1 MSQRIEELTKK
12 NLAVVFKRL
21 KKDTRGFTTLITR
34 DPLDHIDFV
43 VNLDANLDSI
53 IYEIKNNLYHP
64 QRPFLLPSAKSKGI
78 NRPTVVF
85 DIKDALVYRFCI
97 EQIEDE
103 ILKKTRQQHIRGGI
117 KITPNR
123 RQTGDDFYEKWF
135 EDWMQHQE
143 DLRETLKRK
152 NYLVSTDIASYF
164 ENINI
169 LVLKDLLRSDV
180 AGKKE
185 ILNLLFYFLE
195 NTRFRFYYEV
205 NTFNGL
211 PQEGIDCSRLLAYY
225 FLKSNDDAMAEFC
238 KLNDAEFY
246 RFVDDMA
253 ITVDTEVVGKKAL
266 KMMTESLRNLNL
278 VSSIE
283 KTLII
288 DSRTAEEQLFF
299 VENDYLNSINKRLDS
314 KLGKSKDIKDE
325 TKDLKN
331 FYRNLE
337 QAKKHEYKNWIK
349 VLKRF
354 YTLFTLA
361 KSNFFL
367 KKLENHIINFP
378 GLFTV
383 DKIGKYLAVNRH
395 NEGFS
400 EAIESLID
408 YLHSEE
414 NLYPALE
421 TTILEIFLL
430 FRPSDLNDDIKNR
443 LSALCKDIFFK
454 KSGYAPLSDYA
465 RSLSCLMLF
474 RFDRPHLTRLAKHYI
489 SGTEKNELLKKY
501 IIFVSLTVGN
511 DILRKKVLNKAK
523 TEQSIS
529 INRLINFVE
538 NIDRYRS
545 MKAVKAYNK
554 KNQMF
559 IYESKKKVRITEK
572 FAPIRSEILNELIS
586 VYGSAI

>member
-12 NLAVVFKRL
+12 NLAVAFKRL
-21 KKDTRGFTTLITR
+21 KKDTKGFTTLIVR

-53 IYEIKNNLYHP
+53 IFEIKNNLYHP

-85 DIKDALVYRFCI
+85 DIKDAVVYRFCI

-103 ILKKTRQQHIRGGI
+103 IIKKTRQRHIRGGI

-123 RQTGDDFYEKWF
+123 QPGDDFYEKWF
-135 EDWMQHQE
+135 EDWMQHQK
-143 DLRETLKRK
+143 DLRESLQRK

-180 AGKKE
+180 VGKKG

-211 PQEGIDCSRLLAYY
+211 PQEDIDCSRLLAYY

-238 KLNDAEFY
+238 RHNDAEFY
-246 RFVDDMA
+246 RYVDDMA
-253 ITVDTEVVGKKAL
+253 IAVDTEVIGKKAL
-266 KMMTESLRNLNL
+266 KTMTESLRSLNL

-283 KTLII
+283 KTSII
-288 DSRTAEEQLFF
+288 DSRTAEDQLFF
-299 VENDYLNSINKRLDS
+299 VENDYLNSIQKRLDN
-314 KLGKSKDIKDE
+314 KLDISKDIKDE
-325 TKDLKN
+325 ISDLKN
-331 FYRNLE
+331 YYRDLVK
-337 QAKKHEYKNWIK
+337 AKKHEYKNWIK
-349 VLKRF
+349 VLRRF
-354 YTLFTLA
+354 YTLFTLT

-367 KKLENHIINFP
+367 KKLKNHVINFP
-378 GLFTV
+378 GLFNV
-383 DKIGKYLAVNRH
+383 DKIGKYLVVNRN

-408 YLHSEE
+408 YLYSEE

-421 TTILEIFLL
+421 TTILEILLL
-430 FRPSDLNDDIKNR
+430 FSPSDLDDDIKNK
-443 LSALCKDIFFK
+443 LSALCNDIFFK

-474 RFDRPHLTRLAKHYI
+474 RFDRSNLGRIAKHYI
-489 SGTEKNELLKKY
+489 AGTEKNELLKKHV
-501 IIFVSLTVGN
+501 IFVSLTVEN
-511 DILRKKVLNKAK
+511 DILRKKVMNKAK

-538 NIDRYRS
+538 NIDRYLS
-545 MKAVKAYNK
+545 MSTIKDYSK

-559 IYESKKKVRITEK
+559 IYESKKKFRITEK
-572 FAPIRSEILNELIS
+572 ISPVRNEILNELIS
-586 VYGSAI
+586 VYGSAL